1 MLKVKRY
8 FWNLLLAID
17 QLLNTILGGD
27 PDETISS
34 RLAKL
39 ARKGNKVGIIGC
51 SILDK
56 FDEGH
61 CERVIELDEALPSTN
76 TVKIATNYLG
86 KETTHEEINKELQR
100 RRRDV

>member
-1 MLKVKRY
+1 MKIQTY

-17 QLLNTILGGD
+17 QLANTILGGD

-39 ARKGNKVGIIGC
+39 NRKGKKVGVIGC
-51 SILDK
+51 RILDV

-61 CERVIELDEALPSTN
+61 CERVIELDEALYVDKTS
-76 TVKIATNYLG
+76 K
-86 KETTHEEINKELQR
+86 
-100 RRRDV
+100 